1 MTELQPNLE
10 EVLFGG
16 LDYSVHIAEYPIHE
30 FLGVDLEAYGD
41 LEANATST
49 GKFGLYENVDPS
61 WSDEGRVLEAELD
74 DLIRLHYLVLSRRV
88 TTVLE
93 FGLGKSTLVFA
104 DALTKNMHLHA
115 KYVEAE
121 LRRDNPFEVH
131 SVENNESW
139 IDLVL
144 RDLPSDLKD
153 RCHAHLCPLKMSEFN
168 GRLCTYYYEFPNVAP
183 DLIYLDGPDQFSPEG
198 SLRGLT
204 TAHRDRMPMSA
215 DILTIEHFLTP
226 GTLIVVD
233 GRTANARFL
242 RSNLQRSW
250 SYHHSPSFDAH
261 FFELVEPPLGIY
273 NRRQVDYCL
282 GDEYYV
288 RVSAMTD

>member
-1 MTELQPNLE
+1 MTGSQPNLE
-10 EVLFGG
+10 GVLFGG
-16 LDYSVHIAEYPIHE
+16 LNYSAHLVEHPLHE
-30 FLGVDLEAYGD
+30 FFGIDLGAYGD
-41 LEANATST
+41 IEMKREYGPYHS
-49 GKFGLYENVDPS
+49 VSPS
-61 WSDEGRVLEAELD
+61 DSEPFEAELD

-93 FGLGKSTLVFA
+93 FGVGKSTTVFA

-121 LRRDNPFEVH
+121 LRRSNQFELH
-131 SVENNESW
+131 SVENNEPW
-139 IDLVL
+139 MTLVSSQ
-144 RDLPSDLKD
+144 LPSDLKD
-153 RCHAHLCPLKMSEFN
+153 RCHLHFCPLKVSEFN
-168 GRLCTYYYEFPNVAP
+168 GRLCTYYHEIPNIAP
-183 DLIYLDGPDQFSPEG
+183 DLIYLDGPDQFSPQG

-204 TAHRDRMPMSA
+204 TAHPDRMPMSA
-215 DILTIEHFLTP
+215 DILAIEHFLTP

-242 RSNLQRSW
+242 RSNFQRSW
-250 SYHHSPSFDAH
+250 SYHHSSSMDQH

-282 GDEYYV
+282 GDEYYE
-288 RVSAMTD
+288 RVAARTD